1 MLGIIF
7 WIIAVVLGVI
17 GITIAFII
25 NARTLRRDLN
35 QRRETFRARLE
46 SDANAIVEHLFR
58 GSEPQRGESHAPS
71 QVRHD

>member
-17 GITIAFII
+17 GITIAFFI
-25 NARTLRRDLN
+25 NARTVTRDLN

-46 SDANAIVEHLFR
+46 NDANAIVEHLFR
-58 GSEPQRGESHAPS
+58 ENERAESHASS
-71 QVRHD
+71 QIRHD